1 MGEEV
6 AAEGFEVGV
15 VKRRRGS
22 REWEGGI
29 HALWQG
35 KCVAGH

>member
-15 VKRRRGS
+15 VKRRGS

-35 KCVAGH
+35 QCVAGH